1 MADTSAPANT
11 LPEAANGTL
20 PVPDAAAETVAAIAQ
35 AETVSADEI
44 ALYDRQIRLWGLE
57 AQNRIRNANILLVS
71 IKAFANEVA
80 KNLVLAGIS
89 SITLADHEVVT
100 EDDLGAQ
107 FFVSEADIGKNRAEA
122 AAPEVRKLNPRVQ
135 VNVITTNVTSEQSE
149 AFYKAFDVIIATNL
163 DFLSFTALNA
173 GARIANRP
181 FYAGATHGMYG
192 YIFADLGTHDFNI
205 ERAKSN
211 RPTTKT
217 PETATRTVIDFTD
230 KLSSDGKKI
239 ELVTKRELY
248 TPLLLVNT
256 SPLDPTMQKDPRKLR
271 KVHPLLTCVRTLW
284 DYQRNG
290 NGILPSHAP
299 ADLQLFTT
307 LAMQKHKELKLPPNT
322 LTGDFLKSFLA
333 NLGSEIAPVTAYLG
347 GQLAQDV
354 INVLGKREQ
363 PIQNLMLFDGEECA
377 GPVYALHPIF
387 PDNPIPAVP
396 IVPPEA
402 QVLVV

>member
-1 MADTSAPANT
+1 MADATQ
-11 LPEAANGTL
+11 PEATNGVL
-20 PVPDAAAETVAAIAQ
+20 PAPDAAGDLVAAITQ
-35 AETVSADEI
+35 SETVSADEI

-71 IKAFANEVA
+71 IKAFANEIA
-80 KNLVLAGIS
+80 KNLVLAGIA
-89 SITLADHEVVT
+89 SITLADHESVT

-107 FFVSEADIGKNRAEA
+107 FFVNETDVGKNRAEA
-122 AAPEVRKLNPRVQ
+122 AAPEVRKLNPRVD
-135 VNVITTNVTSEQSE
+135 VKVITTNVTSEQSE
-149 AFYKAFDVIIATNL
+149 SFYKAFDIIIATDL
-163 DFLSFTALNA
+163 DFLSFAALDA

-211 RPTTKT
+211 RPTVKA
-217 PETATRTVIDFTD
+217 PESATRSIVDFTD
-230 KLSSDGKKI
+230 KISSDGKKI

-256 SPLDPTMQKDPRKLR
+256 SPLDPVMQKDPRKLK

-284 DYQRNG
+284 DFQRNG
-290 NGILPSHAP
+290 NGILPTHTP

-307 LAMQKHKELKLPPNT
+307 LAMQKHKELKLPPAT

-333 NLGSEIAPVTAYLG
+333 NLGSEVSPVTAYLG

-363 PIQNLMLFDGEECA
+363 PIQNLMLFDGEECS

-387 PDNPIPAVP
+387 PDNPIPAMAV
-396 IVPPEA
+396 VPPPPSDA
-402 QVLVV
+402 QVVVL